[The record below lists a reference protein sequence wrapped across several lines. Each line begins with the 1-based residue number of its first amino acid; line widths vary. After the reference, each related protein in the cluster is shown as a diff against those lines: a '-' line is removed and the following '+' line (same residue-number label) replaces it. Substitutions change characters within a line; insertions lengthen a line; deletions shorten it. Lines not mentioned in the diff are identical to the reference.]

1 MGSKCSKA
9 RVDEDLSS
17 SADEAEEDKYERG
30 AAFNIIVAIGGLHVL
45 FFVLFFIAFTSA
57 LREWSMNRGIFNFLF
72 TSYGVSFVASFLALI
87 LPCLKQ
93 RKSQKCSTI
102 LIATSHVVFSLCALT
117 SWLMCMYLY
126 FGNSNLDNVGV
137 GLSGIVFALP
147 IHPAIASFALV
158 IKRLT
163 DMVKTKPYAGDIY
176 WWFNEQNLH
185 YNEDVDKWLEEKQI
199 KNIHQFK
206 QVEEDEIQE
215 LEFEEMNSLTFRKF
229 KNSFMKLKEEKWE
242 EESIAKRVFHSKIF
256 WKYVLG
262 ALLSYVLL
270 ILWLW
275 TLGYFMYMENVKH
288 CGPNMSRDEIMK
300 DVVAKAYSDYRWER
314 SEWDPKTYLFNFDAC
329 PWWDDFDCAEAQSEF
344 RNTTLRENY
353 DDFLEHD
360 FNQTV
365 SLEEHEESVKKYIR
379 QCQYLYDGW
388 DVVHNILFGLVTAV
402 VVAQLASSDDTDNS
416 NTTTLYARFAA
427 VMEESKMEKGSQKIA
442 EGRWKYFLWSFG
454 KKLVLY
460 STRIYVITWNLA
472 GAISLVF
479 GAYAGREY
487 AGPVFAMGQI
497 WLGIAITATYT
508 YFGVNRPETDE
519 PYFGHDETDGNSN
532 SDENPTNPDTK
543 SDNQSDFVNPNKSSD
558 TEDTH
563 KSALPPDLLDKT
575 DEYNVSDSDDD
586 SSDEQDKEDLKT
598 EQHTNDLGEG
608 TFSDSMN
615 KVPISE
621 SMYSARQS
629 KDRGPWTVLQTG
641 EMSSLETDN
650 KDQEQGSV

>member
-1 MGSKCSKA
+1 M
-9 RVDEDLSS
+9 
-17 SADEAEEDKYERG
+17 
-30 AAFNIIVAIGGLHVL
+30 
-45 FFVLFFIAFTSA
+45 
-57 LREWSMNRGIFNFLF
+57 
-72 TSYGVSFVASFLALI
+72 
-87 LPCLKQ
+87 
-93 RKSQKCSTI
+93 
-102 LIATSHVVFSLCALT
+102 
-117 SWLMCMYLY
+117 
-126 FGNSNLDNVGV
+126 
-137 GLSGIVFALP
+137 
-147 IHPAIASFALV
+147 
-158 IKRLT
+158 
-163 DMVKTKPYAGDIY
+163 
-176 WWFNEQNLH
+176 
-185 YNEDVDKWLEEKQI
+185 
-199 KNIHQFK
+199 
-206 QVEEDEIQE
+206 
-215 LEFEEMNSLTFRKF
+215 
-229 KNSFMKLKEEKWE
+229 
-242 EESIAKRVFHSKIF
+242 
-256 WKYVLG
+256 
-262 ALLSYVLL
+262 
-270 ILWLW
+270 
-275 TLGYFMYMENVKH
+275 
-288 CGPNMSRDEIMK
+288 
-300 DVVAKAYSDYRWER
+300 
-314 SEWDPKTYLFNFDAC
+314 
-329 PWWDDFDCAEAQSEF
+329 
-344 RNTTLRENY
+344 
-353 DDFLEHD
+353 
-360 FNQTV
+360 
-365 SLEEHEESVKKYIR
+365 
-379 QCQYLYDGW
+379 
-388 DVVHNILFGLVTAV
+388 VHNILFGLVTAV